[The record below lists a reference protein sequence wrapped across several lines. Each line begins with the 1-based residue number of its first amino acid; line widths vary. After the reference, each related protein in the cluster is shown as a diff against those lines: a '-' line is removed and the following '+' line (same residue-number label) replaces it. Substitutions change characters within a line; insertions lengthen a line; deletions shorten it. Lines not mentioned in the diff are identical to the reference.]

1 MCVYGRDEC
10 LNKGARKVR
19 EEVLSMKIAH
29 RLKLYKDRVT

>member
-1 MCVYGRDEC
+1 MCVYGREEC
-10 LNKGARKVR
+10 LYKGARKVR